1 MVQPVN
7 GQHHVI
13 CSWFSEPS
21 DDMITLPS
29 FHRSY
34 LTMCKHKNTK
44 KIIKK
49 YYWKKPN
56 VFKFAQLLSVHN
68 THDLCNLGKYVHFA
82 FKSRECI
89 LS

>member
-1 MVQPVN
+1 
-7 GQHHVI
+7 
-13 CSWFSEPS
+13 
-21 DDMITLPS
+21 
-29 FHRSY
+29 
-34 LTMCKHKNTK
+34 MCKHKNTK

-68 THDLCNLGKYVHFA
+68 THDLRNLGKYVYFA